1 MINIVV
7 SSNLKTDLDYL
18 LLRYTIRSI
27 EKNFK
32 ESDYIIHVFSN
43 FNPGFLKNIIYHKT
57 HFEKSHDE
65 LFSVHN
71 SSIVSAASKFKDF
84 IFIQSGNIINDK
96 ITSMY
101 TKNAKGFKKDKN
113 LIDEISDVY
122 SKYAYMT
129 YIEMS
134 TNFGHDETI
143 ITDLFSP
150 QFIKSKNFNKMMDS
164 FRTVQTNNYNALMI
178 YRNFFKAVKITKIN
192 KMNSFIV
199 DEDTYYSFMKKFK
212 KDKVFFIEKYGLK
225 NPIVKM
231 YIEKEFGDKCSFEN

>member
-1 MINIVV
+1 VINIVV
-7 SSNLKTDLDYL
+7 SSNLKTSLDYL
-18 LLRYTIRSI
+18 LLKYTIRSI
-27 EKNFK
+27 EKNFR
-32 ESDYIIHVFSN
+32 EPDYIIHVFSN
-43 FNPGFLKNIIYHKT
+43 FNPTFLKNIIYHKV

-65 LFSVHN
+65 LFSIHN
-71 SSIVSAASKFKDF
+71 SSIVNAASKFKDF

-101 TKNAKGFKKDKN
+101 TKNAKGFKKERN

-134 TNFGHDETI
+134 TNFGHNKTI

-150 QFIKSKNFNKMMDS
+150 QFIKSKDFNKMMND
-164 FRTVQTNNYNALMI
+164 FRTIQTNNYNALML
-178 YRNFFKAVKITKIN
+178 YRNYFNTIKITKIN
-192 KMNSFIV
+192 RMNSFII
-199 DEDTYYSFMKKFK
+199 DEETYYCFMKRFK

-225 NPIVKM
+225 NPIVKT
-231 YIEKEFGDKCSFEN
+231 YIEKKFGNKCSFEC